1 MSKKMLKFTQMALA
15 VSIGTLMSFSTFTY
29 AGQGL
34 TSLTDDELAA
44 ESGQALFNLS
54 YLSPSDSG
62 NYEGGNN
69 IGFYKLGLEAE
80 LQINANIKK
89 LQLGCGGVN
98 GANGCDI
105 DIDNLSLSGNSTTR
119 EGRVSSDAV
128 LTNPFIQFAIKN
140 PNSASLRE
148 VVGFRVSSEKVQG
161 LLTAG
166 TANSSTPNGINS
178 ISGYM
183 KVQSDSSGLIKG
195 YAKTLASRDNL
206 FGANEVT
213 GRLQAL
219 GLGGAAEVTF
229 KTSNGGFNIPAI
241 NNNYFETPAIKV
253 NGNRISSVILSAPVT
268 VPNIYVGNGAAYPEN
283 GTVEY
288 NGSQHQAGTAE
299 PSGIYT
305 QGGKVEATVTSCT
318 FLACVIAG
326 EGKKF
331 PNVYMNGTISN
342 ITANLNLNQS
352 LGLIHSLPINSPM
365 YLSLQKSAM
374 HWPGANAD
382 DIAQKGW
389 WMSFADPVNIGNV
402 NPTDALDI
410 SPLFPQIS
418 AFVSDYLADNP
429 AKTNDLA
436 GLLGGSSLD
445 VNIGTIN
452 LKDAPLT
459 LNLSNLQLTNQNFV
473 PNCYGNL
480 TFC

>member
-1 MSKKMLKFTQMALA
+1 MMKLKYIALA
-15 VSIGTLMSFSTFTY
+15 TSIGMLMSINATSY
-29 AGQGL
+29 AEVGL
-34 TSLTDDELAA
+34 TSLSDDEMAA
-44 ESGQALFNLS
+44 ETGQALFNLS
-54 YLSPSDSG
+54 YLAPGDSS

-80 LQINANIKK
+80 MQINANIKK

-119 EGRVSSDAV
+119 EGRASSDAV

-140 PNSASLRE
+140 PDKASLRE

-166 TANSSTPNGINS
+166 TANSTTPNGINS

-183 KVQSDSSGLIKG
+183 KVQSDSSGVIKG
-195 YAKTLASRDNL
+195 YASTIASRDNL

-219 GLGGAAEVTF
+219 GLGGAAEATF
-229 KTSNGGFNIPAI
+229 KTTNGGFNIPAI

-253 NGNRISSVILSAPVT
+253 NGNRVSSTVLSAPVT
-268 VPNIYVGNGAAYPEN
+268 VPNIYVGNGADYPVN
-283 GTVEY
+283 GTVQY
-288 NGSQHQAGTAE
+288 NATQHQSGTPE

-318 FLACVIAG
+318 FLACLIAG
-326 EGKKF
+326 EGKTF

-342 ITANLNLNQS
+342 ITANLNLTQS

-365 YLSLQKSAM
+365 YLSLQQTAM
-374 HWPGANAD
+374 HWPGANVD
-382 DIAQKGW
+382 DIAQRGW

-402 NPTDALDI
+402 IPTDPLDI

-418 AFVSDYLADNP
+418 AFVSSYLAANP
-429 AKTNDLA
+429 AKTSDLA

-445 VNIGTIN
+445 VNIGTID

-459 LNLSNLQLTNQNFV
+459 LNLNNLQLTNQNFV
-473 PNCYGNL
+473 PNCYGGL

>member
-1 MSKKMLKFTQMALA
+1 MMKFKHMGLA
-15 VSIGTLMSFSTFTY
+15 TSIGMLMSISATSY
-29 AGQGL
+29 AEIGL
-34 TSLTDDELAA
+34 TSLSDDEMAA
-44 ESGQALFNLS
+44 ETGQALFNLS
-54 YLSPSDSG
+54 YLAPGDSG

-80 LQINANIKK
+80 MQINANIKK

-119 EGRVSSDAV
+119 EGRASSDAV

-140 PNSASLRE
+140 PDKASLRE

-166 TANSSTPNGINS
+166 TANSTTPNGINS

-183 KVQSDSSGLIKG
+183 KVQSDASGVIKG
-195 YAKTLASRDNL
+195 YASTLASRDNL

-213 GRLQAL
+213 GRLKAL
-219 GLGGAAEVTF
+219 GLAEVKF

-241 NNNYFETPAIKV
+241 SNNYFETPAIKV
-253 NGNRISSVILSAPVT
+253 NGNRISSTVLSAPVT
-268 VPNIYVGNGAAYPEN
+268 VPNIYVGHAANYPVNGS
-283 GTVEY
+283 VEY
-288 NGSQHQAGTAE
+288 NATQHQPGTPE

-305 QGGKVEATVTSCT
+305 QGGKVEATVTDCGT
-318 FLACVIAG
+318 LACIIAG
-326 EGKKF
+326 NGSKF

-342 ITANLNLNQS
+342 ITANLNLTQS

-365 YLSLQKSAM
+365 YLSLQQTAL
-374 HWPGANAD
+374 HWPGANVD
-382 DIAQKGW
+382 DIAQRGW

-402 NPTDALDI
+402 IPTDPLDI

-418 AFVSDYLADNP
+418 AFVSQYLAQNP
-429 AKTNDLA
+429 ASTNDLG
-436 GLLGGSSLD
+436 GLLGIGDLD
-445 VNIGTIN
+445 VNIGTID
-452 LKDAPLT
+452 LKSAPLT
-459 LNLSNLQLTNQNFV
+459 LNLNNLQLTNQNFV

>member
-1 MSKKMLKFTQMALA
+1 MMKFKHMALA
-15 VSIGTLMSFSTFTY
+15 TSIGMLMSISATSY
-29 AGQGL
+29 AEIGL
-34 TSLTDDELAA
+34 TSLSDDEMAA
-44 ESGQALFNLS
+44 ETGQALFNLS
-54 YLSPSDSG
+54 YLAPGDSG

-80 LQINANIKK
+80 MQINANIKK

-119 EGRVSSDAV
+119 EGRASSDAV

-140 PNSASLRE
+140 PDKASLRE

-166 TANSSTPNGINS
+166 TANSTTPNGINS

-183 KVQSDSSGLIKG
+183 KVQSDASGVIKG
-195 YAKTLASRDNL
+195 YANTLASRDNL

-241 NNNYFETPAIKV
+241 SNNYFETPAIKV
-253 NGNRISSVILSAPVT
+253 NGNRISSTVLSAPVT
-268 VPNIYVGNGAAYPEN
+268 VPNIYVGRGSNYPLNGN
-283 GTVEY
+283 VEY
-288 NGSQHQAGTAE
+288 NGVQHQTGTSE

-305 QGGKVEATVTSCT
+305 QGGAVEATVTSCT
-318 FLACVIAG
+318 FLACALAS

-331 PNVYMNGTISN
+331 SNVYMNGTISN
-342 ITANLNLNQS
+342 ITANLNLTQS

-365 YLSLQKSAM
+365 YLSLQQTAL
-374 HWPGANAD
+374 HWPGANVD
-382 DIAQKGW
+382 DIAQRGW

-402 NPTDALDI
+402 NPTDPLDI

-418 AFVSDYLADNP
+418 AFVSQYLATNP
-429 AKTNDLA
+429 AKTNDLG
-436 GLLGGSSLD
+436 GLLGGSTLD
-445 VNIGTIN
+445 VNIGTID
-452 LKDAPLT
+452 LKNAPLT